1 MIYKLPCSIIVKDH
15 SLFISW
21 RKTSVRR
28 RTAIQLQLLL
38 VKHSS
43 QLKGSCSTK
52 SFSEILINFA
62 YFVLL
67 RYFIFFLMN
76 AWGYIDIDRTFLFSI
91 NTEIGKSNFQSYICV
106 CFRDIFWTIFI
117 VRLIKI
123 IWHTP
128 VVLYV
133 LKLFTATIFA
143 IIN

>member
-43 QLKGSCSTK
+43 QLKGSCSMK
-52 SFSEILINFA
+52 SFSEAKYLFLHILSFCATLN
-62 YFVLL
+62 
-67 RYFIFFLMN
+67 FFLMN
-76 AWGYIDIDRTFLFSI
+76 ARGYIDIDRTFLFSI
-91 NTEIGKSNFQSYICV
+91 NTEIGKSNIQSYICV

-133 LKLFTATIFA
+133 LKLFTATYICH
-143 IIN
+143 N